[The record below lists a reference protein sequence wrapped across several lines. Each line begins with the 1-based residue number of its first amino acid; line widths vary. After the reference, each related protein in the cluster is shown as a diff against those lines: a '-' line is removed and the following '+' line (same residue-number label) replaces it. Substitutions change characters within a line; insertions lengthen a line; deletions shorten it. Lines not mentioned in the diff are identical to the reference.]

1 MPHVQTWPDAPH
13 TPAIAAAEA
22 ASRSASGKMIDG
34 LLPPSSRLTRFTRAA
49 AAAWIARPVGF
60 EPVNVIASTSGMGD
74 ELGADGLAG
83 ALDDVEDAGRDPRL
97 ERQLGDADRRHRR
110 LLGRLEDDA
119 VAGAERERG
128 HRRRGRRARSTGL
141 IAPTTP
147 SGSRTW

>member
-1 MPHVQTWPDAPH
+1 MLHVQTWPDAPH

-49 AAAWIARPVGF
+49 APAWIARPVAF
-60 EPVNVIASTSGMGD
+60 EPVNVIASTSGWATRAAPTVSPVPWTTLNTPGGIPASSASSAMRTAVMGVCS
-74 ELGADGLAG
+74 AGL
-83 ALDDVEDAGRDPRL
+83 RTT
-97 ERQLGDADRRHRR
+97 
-110 LLGRLEDDA
+110 LLPAQSANVAIAAAA
-119 VAGAERERG
+119 VGPFHG
-128 HRRRGRRARSTGL
+128 M